1 MSACSFNISFTADTA
16 VVLEKAK
23 KTVESQGGTF
33 NGDDQRGSFDI
44 SVMGFTVVGSY
55 IVEGNDLAIL
65 IDEKPMMIPCSA
77 IESFLNSK
85 LN

>member
-1 MSACSFNISFTADTA
+1 MSACSFNILFSADKT
-16 VVLEKAK
+16 VVLAKAK
-23 KTVESQGGTF
+23 QTVESQGGTF
-33 NGDDQRGSFDI
+33 SGDAHKGNFNI

-55 IVEGNDLAIL
+55 SVEGNDLAIL

-77 IESFLNSK
+77 IESFLTSK

>member
-1 MSACSFNISFTADTA
+1 MPACSFNIAFTADPA
-16 VVLEKAK
+16 IVLAKAK
-23 KTVESQGGTF
+23 KTVESQNGTF
-33 NGDDQRGSFDI
+33 NGDAEKGSFDI

-55 IVEGNDLAIL
+55 MVEGNNLAIL

-77 IESFLNSK
+77 IESFLTSK